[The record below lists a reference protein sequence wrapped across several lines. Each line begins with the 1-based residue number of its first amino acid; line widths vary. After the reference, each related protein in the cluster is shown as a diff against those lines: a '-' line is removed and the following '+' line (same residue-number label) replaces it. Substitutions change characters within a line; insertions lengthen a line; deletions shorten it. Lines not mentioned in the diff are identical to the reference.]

1 MVIATEH
8 DIEDLDETEEDEYDL
23 VVTRQ
28 DQVEHETAKAVK
40 IVLDGVAS
48 WVPRSAMR
56 QNHRGLWVASW
67 FVEKEGLDV
76 D

>member
-1 MVIATEH
+1 MIIATNW
-8 DIEDLDETEEDEYDL
+8 DIDELDDEDGWDL

-28 DQVEHETAKAVK
+28 DQVDRETVKAVR